1 MLTHTGHKVSELLND
16 LHKYSHSAHE
26 LKAGENGKREVVE
39 KMREYAHQKGYE
51 TIELD
56 GVRME
61 FENGW
66 ALVRFSNTSP
76 NLTIILEADND
87 EYLAEIE
94 DEILTKVKQYISE
107 VKE

>member
-1 MLTHTGHKVSELLND
+1 MLTHTNVSASELLNS
-16 LHKYSHSAHE
+16 LHKYAHSAYE

-39 KMREYAHQKGYE
+39 KMRNYAHDKGYE

-61 FENGW
+61 FDTGW

-76 NLTIILEADND
+76 NLTIILEADD
-87 EYLAEIE
+87 KESLARIE
-94 DEILTKVKQYISE
+94 EEILTKVKEYISE

>member
-1 MLTHTGHKVSELLND
+1 MR
-16 LHKYSHSAHE
+16 KYASS
-26 LKAGENGKREVVE
+26 
-39 KMREYAHQKGYE
+39 KGYE

-61 FENGW
+61 FEKGW

-76 NLTIILEADND
+76 NLTVIIEAND
-87 EYLAEIE
+87 DDSLKAIE
-94 DEILTKVKQYISE
+94 DEILTKVKQYIEE

>member
-1 MLTHTGHKVSELLND
+1 
-16 LHKYSHSAHE
+16 
-26 LKAGENGKREVVE
+26 
-39 KMREYAHQKGYE
+39 
-51 TIELD
+51 
-56 GVRME
+56 ME

-76 NLTIILEADND
+76 NLTIILEADNE
-87 EYLAEIE
+87 EYLAKIE